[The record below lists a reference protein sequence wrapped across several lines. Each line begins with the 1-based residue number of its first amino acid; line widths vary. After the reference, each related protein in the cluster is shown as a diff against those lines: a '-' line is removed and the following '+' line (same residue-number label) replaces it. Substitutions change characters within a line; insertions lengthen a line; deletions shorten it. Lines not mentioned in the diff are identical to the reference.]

1 MVATAFP
8 AQPLDS
14 DLTAL
19 AALSTTAYGRALLE
33 VANLAA
39 INAILNAG
47 GGIGAQARVLWYKT
61 GADMNT
67 TDDQAFTKN
76 GTFTNFILFTCRCVN
91 PSTSLTTAVGG
102 VYSAASKGGEALV
115 SAAQAYAGATTAT
128 TGQGMT
134 LAAPGNGLRSDAA
147 LYLSLTVAQGAAAT
161 ADIYVLGVPLS

>member
-47 GGIGAQARVLWYKT
+47 GGIGAQVRVLWYKT
-61 GADMNT
+61 GVDMNVT
-67 TDDQAFTKN
+67 TDQALTKN
-76 GTFTNFILFTCRCVN
+76 GTFTNYMVTQIQFVN

-102 VYSAASKGGEALV
+102 IYSAAAKGGDALV
-115 SAAQAYAGATTAT
+115 ANTQVYTSATNATSTQTLTRTAQC
-128 TGQGMT
+128 
-134 LAAPGNGLRSDAA
+134 GLRSDAA
-147 LYLSLTVAQGAAAT
+147 LYLSLTTPQGAAAT
-161 ADIYVLGVPLS
+161 GDLYLFGVPLS